1 MSIQVATVFS
11 GIGAFEQALIDSNI
25 THNIVFACD
34 IDKFCKK
41 AYLHNYKVDKFY
53 DNIEDI
59 KGSDYTGKVDIL
71 VGGSPCQSFS
81 IAGKREGMEDP
92 RGQLIHTFI
101 KLLEDIKP
109 KQFIFENVKG
119 LKTFSNGEVF
129 NWLRRKFREIGY
141 KISTRIISSRVDL
154 GFPQS
159 RERIFIVGDIETR
172 PSLSQIQSVDQST
185 LVDYLDRCVDDKYNI
200 MNPKWQSWIFKSILL
215 TKSKMAINGDYIIC
229 QTARQYASW
238 HGHYVIVYKK
248 NANFPYI
255 QEAIDYIT
263 NNKIIPFFSPVDE
276 EINPITDSILR
287 RLTPTE
293 TLRLMGFKDANYK
306 NICSDSQ
313 CYKQCGNS
321 IIVPML
327 NAILSILQ

>member
-1 MSIQVATVFS
+1 
-11 GIGAFEQALIDSNI
+11 
-25 THNIVFACD
+25 
-34 IDKFCKK
+34 
-41 AYLHNYKVDKFY
+41 
-53 DNIEDI
+53 
-59 KGSDYTGKVDIL
+59 
-71 VGGSPCQSFS
+71 
-81 IAGKREGMEDP
+81 
-92 RGQLIHTFI
+92 
-101 KLLEDIKP
+101 
-109 KQFIFENVKG
+109 
-119 LKTFSNGEVF
+119 
-129 NWLRRKFREIGY
+129 
-141 KISTRIISSRVDL
+141 
-154 GFPQS
+154 
-159 RERIFIVGDIETR
+159 
-172 PSLSQIQSVDQST
+172 
-185 LVDYLDRCVDDKYNI
+185 
-200 MNPKWQSWIFKSILL
+200 
-215 TKSKMAINGDYIIC
+215 MAINGDYIIC